1 MAMKKTETIKYPIAK
16 VTWIDAEE
24 IGETGWNDL
33 KEAVKKAKEPCPT
46 MCSVG
51 YVVHENDHHV
61 ALLSTI
67 GPDVCSTL
75 EKIPMSFVV
84 KIEYLEVKDAKV

>member
-1 MAMKKTETIKYPIAK
+1 MATKSDSYKMAK

-24 IGETGWNDL
+24 IGDTGWNDL
-33 KEAVKKAKEPCPT
+33 KDAIKKAKQPCPT

-51 YVVHENDHHV
+51 FVVHEDKNHI
-61 ALLSTI
+61 ALLSTV

-84 KIEYLEVKDAKV
+84 KIEYLEAKDAQV

>member
-1 MAMKKTETIKYPIAK
+1 MAKKTDPKYPVVK

-24 IGETGWNDL
+24 IGDTGWNDL
-33 KEAVKKAKEPCPT
+33 KDALKKAKEPCPT
-46 MCSVG
+46 MISVG
-51 YVVHENDHHV
+51 FAVHEDDKHI
-61 ALLSTI
+61 ALLSTV

-84 KIEYLEVKDAKV
+84 KIDRLEEKND